1 MGNNYQ
7 RIQQVFTIFGF
18 LVLGFSIWEFFQNVY
33 PQSQGLMFIAQAIL
47 GILLIFVPEYSKKL
61 LKVQLPNAT
70 VYFYWFFLLI
80 SVFMGTILHLIEI
93 VSFWDKILHAVSP
106 MVLTAV
112 GYGLICILL
121 KETPVSKVSPWLF
134 LLMGFAFAGLCGIFW
149 EFWEFMCD
157 SIGGMNLQRYATLDG
172 TDFIGREAL
181 MDTMGD
187 LLTNTIGAALMGVI
201 AYFQGRGKPEYFDSY
216 RIQKINNK

>member
-1 MGNNYQ
+1 MNGNYQ
-7 RIQQVFTIFGF
+7 RIQRIFTVFGF
-18 LVLGFSIWEFFQNVY
+18 LVLAYSVWEFFRGVY
-33 PQSQGLMFIAQAIL
+33 PQSQGLMFIVQAIM
-47 GILLIFVPEYSKKL
+47 GILLIFVPTYSKKL
-61 LKVQLPNAT
+61 LKIQLPNAT

-112 GYGLICILL
+112 GYGLICMLL
-121 KETPVSKVSPWLF
+121 KETPVTKVSPWLF
-134 LLMGFAFAGLCGIFW
+134 LLMGFAFAGLCGVFW
-149 EFWEFMCD
+149 EFWEFICD

-172 TDFIGREAL
+172 TLFVGREAL

-187 LLTNTIGAALMGVI
+187 LFINTIGAAVMGVI
-201 AYFQGRGKPEYFDSY
+201 AFFQGRGKPAYFESY
-216 RIQKINNK
+216 RIKKITKS

>member
-1 MGNNYQ
+1 MSGHYH
-7 RIQQVFTIFGF
+7 RIQRLFTVFGF
-18 LVLGFSIWEFFQNVY
+18 LVLAFSIWEFFQGVY
-33 PQSQGLMFIAQAIL
+33 PRSQGLMFIAQAIL

-112 GYGLICILL
+112 GYGLICMLL
-121 KETPVSKVSPWLF
+121 KNTPVKQVSPWLF

-149 EFWEFMCD
+149 EFWEFICD
-157 SIGGMNLQRYATLDG
+157 SIGGMNLQRYATLEG
-172 TDFIGREAL
+172 TPFIGRDAL

-187 LLTNTIGAALMGVI
+187 LFTNTIGAALMGVI
-201 AYFQGRGKPEYFDSY
+201 AYVQGRGNPDYFESY
-216 RIQKINNK
+216 RIQKINHK